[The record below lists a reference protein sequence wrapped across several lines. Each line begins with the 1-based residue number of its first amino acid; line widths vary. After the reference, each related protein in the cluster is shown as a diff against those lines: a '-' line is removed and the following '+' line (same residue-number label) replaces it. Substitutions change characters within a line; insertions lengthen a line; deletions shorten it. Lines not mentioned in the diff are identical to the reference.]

1 MIASGRT
8 PHTVGDVMTRTLIT
22 TDDATTVHDAMHQ
35 MRQSNVSSLVV
46 EPNADGVWG
55 IMTRRDIVTKI
66 VKENKSPVDL
76 TVGQIATRPV
86 ITVPPQTH
94 LHEAANVISEKNVS
108 RLLVEKDGEMVGITT
123 ETDIFG
129 AIEQFG
135 WIPEPE

>member
-1 MIASGRT
+1 MRNQ
-8 PHTVGDVMTRTLIT
+8 PNFFLEVERVCRDV
-22 TDDATTVHDAMHQ
+22 
-35 MRQSNVSSLVV
+35 
-46 EPNADGVWG
+46 ADQECKIETSV
-55 IMTRRDIVTKI
+55 RDNPINSTECKI